1 MCVSIA
7 VFRFQGF
14 NFYFYYDF
22 SLPIKLPLGRSR
34 SLEYDGEPGVC
45 AQSSG
50 LTDHSLIPGSL

>member
-22 SLPIKLPLGRSR
+22 SNKAAS
-34 SLEYDGEPGVC
+34 GEK
-45 AQSSG
+45 
-50 LTDHSLIPGSL
+50 